1 MEELRLV
8 RPAPEHIEELQKF
21 RQELLEAGD
30 ADSFAGCS
38 RLEYYE
44 DMGEWLKMIWRQE
57 QEVEPG
63 KVPSY
68 VYLAIRQSDGRLV
81 GIIDLRTS
89 IDHPILGLWGGH
101 MGYSVRPDER
111 GKGYAREM
119 LRLNLENC
127 RQRGLD
133 KVMVTCSRSNPASER
148 TIQGCG
154 GVFEKE
160 VLVDGEW
167 IKRYWITVKE
177 EKDGGEEG

>member
-1 MEELRLV
+1 MMEELRLV
-8 RPAPEHIEELQKF
+8 RPAPEHIQELQEF
-21 RQELLEAGD
+21 RRELSKAGD
-30 ADSFAGCS
+30 ADAFAGCS
-38 RLEYYE
+38 RLEKYE
-44 DMGEWLKMIWRQE
+44 NIEEWLEMVYRQE
-57 QEVEPG
+57 EAREPG
-63 KVPSY
+63 KVPSH

-81 GIIDLRTS
+81 GIIDLRHH

-127 RQRGLD
+127 RRRGMD
-133 KVMVTCSRSNPASER
+133 KVMVTCTRNNPASER
-148 TIQGCG
+148 TILGCG

-167 IKRYWITVKE
+167 IKRYWITVME
-177 EKDGGEEG
+177 EKGEGAD

>member
-1 MEELRLV
+1 MMEELRLV
-8 RPAPEHIEELQKF
+8 RPAPEHIQELQKF

-38 RLEYYE
+38 RLEHYE
-44 DMGEWLKMIWRQE
+44 EGGAWMEMVWRQE
-57 QEVEPG
+57 QEEEPG

-101 MGYSVRPDER
+101 MGYTVRPDER

-127 RQRGLD
+127 RRRGLD
-133 KVMVTCSRSNPASER
+133 KVMVTCSRDNPASER
-148 TIQGCG
+148 TSQGCG
-154 GVFEKE
+154 GVLEKE

-167 IKRYWITVKE
+167 IKRYWITL
-177 EKDGGEEG
+177 

>member
-8 RPAPEHIEELQKF
+8 RPAQEHIQELQKF

-38 RLEYYE
+38 RLEHYE
-44 DMGEWLKMIWRQE
+44 DMQEWLEMIWRQE
-57 QEVEPG
+57 EWSEPG
-63 KVPSY
+63 KVPSH
-68 VYLAIRQSDGRLV
+68 VYLAVRQSDKRLV
-81 GIIDLRTS
+81 GIIDLRHH

-101 MGYSVRPDER
+101 MGYSIRPDER

-127 RQRGLD
+127 RQRGMD
-133 KVMVTCSRSNPASER
+133 RVMVTCSRNNPASER
-148 TIQGCG
+148 TILRCG
-154 GVFEKE
+154 GVLEKE

-167 IKRYWITVKE
+167 IKRYWITIGKTPDE
-177 EKDGGEEG
+177 

>member
-8 RPAPEHIEELQKF
+8 RPAQEHIQELQKF

-44 DMGEWLKMIWRQE
+44 DMQEWLEMIWRQE
-57 QEVEPG
+57 EWSEPE
-63 KVPSY
+63 KVPSH
-68 VYLAIRQSDGRLV
+68 VYLAIRQSDKRLV
-81 GIIDLRTS
+81 GIIDLRHH

-127 RQRGLD
+127 RQRGMD
-133 KVMVTCSRSNPASER
+133 KVMVTCSRNNPASER
-148 TIQGCG
+148 TILGCG
-154 GVFEKE
+154 GVLEKE

-167 IKRYWITVKE
+167 IKRYWITIGKTPDE
-177 EKDGGEEG
+177 

>member
-1 MEELRLV
+1 MGELRLV

-21 RQELLEAGD
+21 RQELLEAED

-38 RLEYYE
+38 RLEHYK
-44 DMGEWLKMIWRQE
+44 DMREWMEMVWRQE

-63 KVPSY
+63 KVPSH
-68 VYLAIRQSDGRLV
+68 VYLAIRQSDGRMV

-101 MGYSVRPDER
+101 IGYTVRPDER

-133 KVMVTCSRSNPASER
+133 KVMVTCTRNNPASER
-148 TIQGCG
+148 TILGCG
-154 GVFEKE
+154 GVFERE

-167 IKRYWITVKE
+167 IKRYWITVTE
-177 EKDGGEEG
+177 EKDGGAD